1 MTSTP
6 IGFKLHTKGHNF
18 ADIYLEEGLDLGP
31 LLDLLLGHT
40 LGDQLGVSV
49 DAGNKSVSERLVGG
63 TLIVRLDNKSFA
75 SCKASIEDQDNLALL
90 HNLTHFVLLF
100 SSRVVYTDIKEEKEG
115 LQCYSSLLY
124 FSTKNFVKTPK
135 YCVFTEKF
143 KINW

>member
-63 TLIVRLDNKSFA
+63 TLIVRLDNKGFA
-75 SCKASIEDQDNLALL
+75 SCKASVKDQDNLALL

-100 SSRVVYTDIKEEKEG
+100 SSRVVYTDIQEEKEG
-115 LQCYSSLLY
+115 LQRYFVFLY
-124 FSTKNFVKTPK
+124 FPTKKIEKSPEC
-135 YCVFTEKF
+135 CVF
-143 KINW
+143 I

>member
-6 IGFKLHTKGHNF
+6 IGFKLHMKGHKF

-63 TLIVRLDNKSFA
+63 TLIMRLDNKSFA

-100 SSRVVYTDIKEEKEG
+100 SSRVGYTDIKEEKEG

-124 FSTKNFVKTPK
+124 FSTTKLVKSPK

>member
-6 IGFKLHTKGHNF
+6 IGFKLHTNGHKF

-63 TLIVRLDNKSFA
+63 TLIMRLDNKSFA

-100 SSRVVYTDIKEEKEG
+100 SSRVVYTDIQEEKER
-115 LQCYSSLLY
+115 LQRY
-124 FSTKNFVKTPK
+124 F
-135 YCVFTEKF
+135 VFL
-143 KINW
+143 

>member
-6 IGFKLHTKGHNF
+6 IGFKLHTKGHKF

-124 FSTKNFVKTPK
+124 FSIKNFVKTPK

>member
-6 IGFKLHTKGHNF
+6 IGFKLHTNGHKF

-63 TLIVRLDNKSFA
+63 TLIVRLDNKGFA
-75 SCKASIEDQDNLALL
+75 SCKASVEDQDNLALL

-100 SSRVVYTDIKEEKEG
+100 SSRVVYTDIQEEKER
-115 LQCYSSLLY
+115 LQRYFLFLY
-124 FSTKNFVKTPK
+124 FPIKKIEKSPEC
-135 YCVFTEKF
+135 CVF
-143 KINW
+143 I